1 MANAKTDN
9 QEPEITLGDPVR
21 AVGHVAFMKHMG
33 GGMCLSCESFANVLM
48 SDGKCA
54 RCSGVCDAPVAKPEV
69 ENEADAQ
76 AAKK

>member
-1 MANAKTDN
+1 MANAKADN
-9 QEPEITLGDPVR
+9 QEPEITLGDPIR

-54 RCSGVCDAPVAKPEV
+54 HCSGVCDAPVAKPAV
-69 ENEADAQ
+69 TNEADA
-76 AAKK
+76 AVATK